1 MRKEGLLLPSVEEST
16 SVMASFAREDAFPA
30 TGSIRAALAI
40 CWSGSGQHGE
50 SRSLIHDAAR
60 GEDEGMEGI
69 HNLAFTDG
77 CVGQVL
83 QLRHLVDHLV

>member
-1 MRKEGLLLPSVEEST
+1 
-16 SVMASFAREDAFPA
+16 MASFAREDALPA
-30 TGSIRAALAI
+30 TGSITGASASTGPLSQSA
-40 CWSGSGQHGE
+40 GAHGE

-60 GEDEGMEGI
+60 GEDEGVEGI

-83 QLRHLVDHLV
+83 QLRHLVDHLVYQYAEKLVNITL